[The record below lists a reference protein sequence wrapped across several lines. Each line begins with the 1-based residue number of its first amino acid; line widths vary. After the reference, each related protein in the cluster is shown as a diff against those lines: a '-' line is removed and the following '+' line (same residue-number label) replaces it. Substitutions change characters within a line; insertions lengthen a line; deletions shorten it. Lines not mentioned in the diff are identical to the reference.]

1 MNLKNIETAQDVQQL
16 ADKMGQHLGKT
27 AGEVEA
33 ASVSKIKETSDLSM
47 AGIQKA
53 IDESLAKIAE
63 IKEHADN
70 TQQIAEMVNELQD
83 KTENVIKNL
92 EDFLHTDNVKV
103 YRNVQASMVEEL
115 DRRTGELKEELQK
128 TQKKSGILFPLV
140 LITMIL
146 SALNLIVA
154 VLGLLGIL

>member
-1 MNLKNIETAQDVQQL
+1 MLFR
-16 ADKMGQHLGKT
+16 
-27 AGEVEA
+27 
-33 ASVSKIKETSDLSM
+33 S
-47 AGIQKA
+47 
-53 IDESLAKIAE
+53 
-63 IKEHADN
+63 
-70 TQQIAEMVNELQD
+70 
-83 KTENVIKNL
+83 
-92 EDFLHTDNVKV
+92 V

-128 TQKKSGILFPLV
+128 TQKKSGILFPFV